1 MNERNSIIGK
11 IDWVTVLIYLALVMI
26 GWFSIFSARYNEA
39 HPSIFDLTQVY
50 GKQLLWIGGALLV
63 GFVILLIDAKFFNV
77 FSLWIYIFF
86 LFCLFAVLVY
96 GTATKGATAWI
107 DLGGGVKL
115 QPSEFAKMATA
126 LAVAGYLDRLDVDL
140 QKRKDQIVTAALIL
154 IPMALVLL
162 QNDTGSAIVFVSFI
176 FVLYREGFPGAG
188 WVMVAGVTAIL
199 LFVFT
204 LVWSQKVMYII
215 LGVLLVLT
223 LTYYLITRKKGIV
236 KMLGVFA
243 IAFMFVFSVDYAF
256 NKVLQEHQKNR
267 ILVLLGQ
274 LDDPKGVGYNVHQ
287 SKIAIGSGGF
297 AGKHHRRRR
306 RLLGHQHRGAA
317 ICSALDTNH
326 HPRRATTIDIQPCVW
341 LRHRGHLVCPRG
353 HQYRHD
359 DRLGARHRHPP
370 ALPEL
375 RRVEYAGVHHDAGDL
390 RETGC
395 QSIERIMNDFFA
407 VGKNNHSYTEVTPK
421 FLTSNSPRSLIFS
434 SGMTSNAMNAK
445 VINGAYSVDPRRLAS
460 ASAFW

>member
-223 LTYYLITRKKGIV
+223 LVYYLITRKKGIV

-297 AGKHHRRRR
+297 AGKGFLEGTQTKYDFVPEQHTDFIFCTIGEEGGFLGTCAVV
-306 RLLGHQHRGAA
+306 LLYVALLVRIIVLAERQRSTFSRVYGYA
-317 ICSALDTNH
+317 I
-326 HPRRATTIDIQPCVW
+326 
-341 LRHRGHLVCPRG
+341 
-353 HQYRHD
+353 
-359 DRLGARHRHPP
+359 
-370 ALPEL
+370 
-375 RRVEYAGVHHDAGDL
+375 AGILFVHVA
-390 RETGC
+390 
-395 QSIERIMNDFFA
+395 INI
-407 VGKNNHSYTEVTPK
+407 
-421 FLTSNSPRSLIFS
+421 
-434 SGMTSNAMNAK
+434 GMTIGLVP
-445 VINGAYSVDPRRLAS
+445 VIGIPLPFLSYGGSSMLAFTMMLAIFVKQDANRLNVL
-460 ASAFW
+460 

>member
-11 IDWVTVLIYLALVMI
+11 IDKVTVLLYLALVMI

-63 GFVILLIDAKFFNV
+63 GFIILLIDAKFFNV

-96 GTATKGATAWI
+96 GTATKGATSWI
-107 DLGGGVKL
+107 DLGGGIKF

-188 WVMVAGVTAIL
+188 WVMVAGVTAIA

-215 LGVLLVLT
+215 LVVLLVLT
-223 LTYYLITRKKGIV
+223 LTYYLITRKRGIV

-297 AGKHHRRRR
+297 AGKGFLEGTQTKYDFVPEQHTDFIFCTIGEEGGFLGTCLVV
-306 RLLGHQHRGAA
+306 LLYVALLVRIIVLAERQRSTFSRVYGYAVAGILFVHVA
-317 ICSALDTNH
+317 IN
-326 HPRRATTIDIQPCVW
+326 I
-341 LRHRGHLVCPRG
+341 
-353 HQYRHD
+353 
-359 DRLGARHRHPP
+359 
-370 ALPEL
+370 
-375 RRVEYAGVHHDAGDL
+375 
-390 RETGC
+390 
-395 QSIERIMNDFFA
+395 
-407 VGKNNHSYTEVTPK
+407 
-421 FLTSNSPRSLIFS
+421 
-434 SGMTSNAMNAK
+434 GMTIGLVP
-445 VINGAYSVDPRRLAS
+445 VIGIPLPFLSYGGSSMLAFTMMLAIFVKQDANRLNVL
-460 ASAFW
+460 

>member
-11 IDWVTVLIYLALVMI
+11 IDWVTVLLYLALVMI

-63 GFVILLIDAKFFNV
+63 GFIILLIDAKFFNV

-96 GTATKGATAWI
+96 GTATKGATSWI
-107 DLGGGVKL
+107 DLGGGVKF

-140 QKRKDQIVTAALIL
+140 QKRKDQIVTAALII

-188 WVMVAGVTAIL
+188 WVMVAGVTAIA

-297 AGKHHRRRR
+297 AGKGFLEGTQTKYDFVPEQHTDFIFCTIGEEGGFLGTCLVVLLYVALLV
-306 RLLGHQHRGAA
+306 RLIILAERQRSTFSRVYGYA
-317 ICSALDTNH
+317 I
-326 HPRRATTIDIQPCVW
+326 
-341 LRHRGHLVCPRG
+341 
-353 HQYRHD
+353 
-359 DRLGARHRHPP
+359 
-370 ALPEL
+370 
-375 RRVEYAGVHHDAGDL
+375 AGILFVHVA
-390 RETGC
+390 
-395 QSIERIMNDFFA
+395 INI
-407 VGKNNHSYTEVTPK
+407 
-421 FLTSNSPRSLIFS
+421 
-434 SGMTSNAMNAK
+434 GMTIGLVP
-445 VINGAYSVDPRRLAS
+445 VIGIPLPFLSYGGSSMLAFTMMLAIFVKQDANRLNVL
-460 ASAFW
+460 

>member
-215 LGVLLVLT
+215 LGSLLVLT
-223 LTYYLITRKKGIV
+223 LVYYLITRKKGIV

-297 AGKHHRRRR
+297 AGKGFLEGTQTKYDFVPEQHTDFIFCTIGEEGGFLGTSIVV
-306 RLLGHQHRGAA
+306 LLYVALLIRIIILAERQRSTFSRVYGYA
-317 ICSALDTNH
+317 I
-326 HPRRATTIDIQPCVW
+326 
-341 LRHRGHLVCPRG
+341 
-353 HQYRHD
+353 
-359 DRLGARHRHPP
+359 
-370 ALPEL
+370 
-375 RRVEYAGVHHDAGDL
+375 AGILFVHVA
-390 RETGC
+390 
-395 QSIERIMNDFFA
+395 INI
-407 VGKNNHSYTEVTPK
+407 
-421 FLTSNSPRSLIFS
+421 
-434 SGMTSNAMNAK
+434 GMTIGLVP
-445 VINGAYSVDPRRLAS
+445 VIGIPLPFLSYGGSSMLAFTMMLAIFVKQDANRLNVL
-460 ASAFW
+460 

>member
-223 LTYYLITRKKGIV
+223 LVYYLITRKKGIV
-236 KMLGVFA
+236 KMLGMFA

-297 AGKHHRRRR
+297 AGKGFLEGTQTKYDFVPEQHTDFIFCTIGEEGGFLGTSVVV
-306 RLLGHQHRGAA
+306 LLYVALLIRIIILAERQRSTFSRVYGYA
-317 ICSALDTNH
+317 I
-326 HPRRATTIDIQPCVW
+326 
-341 LRHRGHLVCPRG
+341 
-353 HQYRHD
+353 
-359 DRLGARHRHPP
+359 
-370 ALPEL
+370 
-375 RRVEYAGVHHDAGDL
+375 AGILFVHVA
-390 RETGC
+390 
-395 QSIERIMNDFFA
+395 INI
-407 VGKNNHSYTEVTPK
+407 
-421 FLTSNSPRSLIFS
+421 
-434 SGMTSNAMNAK
+434 GMTIGLVP
-445 VINGAYSVDPRRLAS
+445 VIGIPLPFLSYGGSSMLAFTMMLAIFVKQDANRLNVL
-460 ASAFW
+460 

>member
-223 LTYYLITRKKGIV
+223 LVYYLITRKKGIV
-236 KMLGVFA
+236 KMLSVFA
-243 IAFMFVFSVDYAF
+243 VAFMFVFSVDYAF

-297 AGKHHRRRR
+297 AGKGFLEGTQTKYDFVPEQHTDFIFCTIGEEGGFLGTSVVV
-306 RLLGHQHRGAA
+306 LLYVALLIRIIILAERQRSTFSRVYGYA
-317 ICSALDTNH
+317 I
-326 HPRRATTIDIQPCVW
+326 
-341 LRHRGHLVCPRG
+341 
-353 HQYRHD
+353 
-359 DRLGARHRHPP
+359 
-370 ALPEL
+370 
-375 RRVEYAGVHHDAGDL
+375 AGILFVHVA
-390 RETGC
+390 
-395 QSIERIMNDFFA
+395 INI
-407 VGKNNHSYTEVTPK
+407 
-421 FLTSNSPRSLIFS
+421 
-434 SGMTSNAMNAK
+434 GMTIGLVP
-445 VINGAYSVDPRRLAS
+445 VIGIPLPFLSYGGSSMLAFTMMLAIFVKQDANRLNVL
-460 ASAFW
+460 

>member
-223 LTYYLITRKKGIV
+223 LVYYLITRKKGIV

-297 AGKHHRRRR
+297 AGKGFLQGTQTKYDFVPEQHTDFIFCTIGEEGGFLGTSVVV
-306 RLLGHQHRGAA
+306 LLYVALLIRIIILAERQRSTFSRVYGYA
-317 ICSALDTNH
+317 I
-326 HPRRATTIDIQPCVW
+326 
-341 LRHRGHLVCPRG
+341 
-353 HQYRHD
+353 
-359 DRLGARHRHPP
+359 
-370 ALPEL
+370 
-375 RRVEYAGVHHDAGDL
+375 AGILFVHVA
-390 RETGC
+390 
-395 QSIERIMNDFFA
+395 INI
-407 VGKNNHSYTEVTPK
+407 
-421 FLTSNSPRSLIFS
+421 
-434 SGMTSNAMNAK
+434 GMTIGLVP
-445 VINGAYSVDPRRLAS
+445 VIGIPLPFLSYGGSSMLAFTMMLAIFVKQDANRLNVL
-460 ASAFW
+460 